1 MRRTQEV
8 DHEALLLSL
17 AHSAAIDATNP
28 ARPPVREYIRN
39 NGRSISR
46 NRHLARKGTTDGIEM
61 VGLSIVGS
69 VCAETGQLARPEIEQ
84 LTGMPMKLLSTFSAI
99 LNAVETIEGRW
110 V

>member
-46 NRHLARKGTTDGIEM
+46 NRHLARKARPME
-61 VGLSIVGS
+61 LRWLA
-69 VCAETGQLARPEIEQ
+69 CRLLARYA
-84 LTGMPMKLLSTFSAI
+84 LKLDSLPD
-99 LNAVETIEGRW
+99 RK
-110 V
+110 